1 MKPWDSSTD
10 SLWAP
15 MLDQWLAPMSDP
27 MSDPLTDF
35 VWVQQKD
42 SLKATMSVLE
52 SAVEMV
58 PVSDP

>member
-27 MSDPLTDF
+27 LTDF
-35 VWVQQKD
+35 VWVEQRD
-42 SLKATMSVLE
+42 SLKATTSVLE

-58 PVSDP
+58 SVSDP